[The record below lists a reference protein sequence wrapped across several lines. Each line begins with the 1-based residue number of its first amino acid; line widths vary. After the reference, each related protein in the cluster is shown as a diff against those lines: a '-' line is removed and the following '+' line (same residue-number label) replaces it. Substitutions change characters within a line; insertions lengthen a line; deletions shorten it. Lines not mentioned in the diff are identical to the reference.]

1 MKTID
6 WVNSVCRL
14 VDIVWWKAFGD
25 KKKGRFVDESSYAY
39 QARVSRAY
47 AQVCGDVARKNEQL
61 AELLHEIR
69 VLRCEVYVNKKALR
83 DYMSERVDEL

>member
-6 WVNSVCRL
+6 WVNGVCRL
-14 VDIVWWKAFGD
+14 VDIVWWKVFGD

-47 AQVCGDVARKNEQL
+47 AQVCGDVASKNEQI

-69 VLRCEVYVNKKALR
+69 VLKCGVAINKNALQ
-83 DYMSERVDEL
+83 DYMGESASEL